1 MKRLS
6 VITCLLA
13 GLLLSFL
20 PSKAQNDQQNNEK
33 AWTAYMT
40 PGPIH
45 KMIAAA
51 DGEWDFEMTAWMQ
64 PGAPPSKS
72 KGTAVNKMILGGRY
86 QETHNKA
93 QFMNMPYEGIGM
105 LAYDNAKKVF
115 QSTYM
120 DNMGTG
126 IMNMEG
132 TWDETSK
139 SIEFKGISV
148 DPSTG
153 KDLRM
158 REVFR
163 LVDND
168 HQTMEMYCDING
180 QEMKMM
186 EIQFTRKKK

>member
-1 MKRLS
+1 MKRRSAL
-6 VITCLLA
+6 TLLLP
-13 GLLLSFL
+13 GLLFFL
-20 PSKAQNDQQNNEK
+20 PLQAQNDQQANEK
-33 AWTAYMT
+33 AWAAYMT
-40 PGPIH
+40 PGPVH
-45 KMIAAA
+45 KMIAAS
-51 DGEWDFEMTAWMQ
+51 DGEWDFEMTTWMQ
-64 PGAPPSKS
+64 PGAPPTKS
-72 KGTAVNKMILGGRY
+72 KGSSVNKMILGGRY
-86 QETHNKA
+86 QETRNKA
-93 QFMNMPYEGIGM
+93 EFMNMPYEGIGM
-105 LAYDNAKKVF
+105 LAYDNAKKIF

-120 DNMGTG
+120 DNMSTG
-126 IMNMEG
+126 IMTMEG
-132 TWDETSK
+132 TWNEAAKT
-139 SIEFKGISV
+139 IEFKGVSV